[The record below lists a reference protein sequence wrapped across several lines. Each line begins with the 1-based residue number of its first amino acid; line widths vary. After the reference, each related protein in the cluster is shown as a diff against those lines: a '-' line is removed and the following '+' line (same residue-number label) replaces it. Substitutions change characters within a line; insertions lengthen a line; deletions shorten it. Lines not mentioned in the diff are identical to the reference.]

1 MARGIAM
8 SRWIL
13 FIINFVTFVLGCLL
27 LALGVWS
34 MTTTKD
40 YSGFVEYFKN
50 TKLEKQISLASM
62 VLISV
67 GIFLVLVSL
76 LGCCAAMKKSQFM
89 MDAFSWVMLALLV
102 AEVFGVVT
110 VFLYKDPSL
119 DIVRNSL
126 QESLTSYKDTNE
138 TVWQNKQHLMWDKVQ
153 RNMKCCGIDSPEDWK
168 NITFV
173 NAPDSCCKIESTN
186 CGENTLVGP
195 GPYEGLHGNGCLEKF
210 TDWIRKRMML
220 IGGLAIVMALVQ
232 VLMVIAACH
241 LAKTYFGEL
250 YV

>member
-13 FIINFVTFVLGCLL
+13 FIINFVTIVLGCVL
-27 LALGVWS
+27 LAIGVWS

-40 YSGFVEYFKN
+40 YSGFVDYFKN

-67 GIFLVLVSL
+67 GTFLVLVSL

-89 MDAFSWVMLALLV
+89 MYAFSWVMLAILV
-102 AEVFGVVT
+102 AEVFGVVA

-119 DIVRNSL
+119 GVVRNSL
-126 QESLTSYKDTNE
+126 QESLKSYKDIND
-138 TVWQNKQHLMWDKVQ
+138 TVYENKRHRMWDKVQ
-153 RNMKCCGIDSPEDWK
+153 RNMKCCGIDSPADWK
-168 NITFV
+168 SITAP
-173 NAPDSCCKIESTN
+173 NAPDSCCKIESKN
-186 CGENTLVGP
+186 CGENTLVD
-195 GPYEGLHGNGCLEKF
+195 PYDDLHLEGCLEKF
-210 TDWIRKRMML
+210 TGWVKKRMML

-232 VLMVIAACH
+232 VFMVIASCH

>member
-1 MARGIAM
+1 M

-27 LALGVWS
+27 LALGIWS

-89 MDAFSWVMLALLV
+89 MYAFSWIMLALLV
-102 AEVFGVVT
+102 AEIFGVVT

-119 DIVRNSL
+119 DIVRNNL
-126 QESLTSYKDTNE
+126 QESLISYKDTNE
-138 TVWQNKQHLMWDKVQ
+138 TVWENKQHLMWDKVQ
-153 RNMKCCGIDSPEDWK
+153 RNMKCCGIDSSADWK
-168 NITFV
+168 NVTAL
-173 NAPDSCCKIESTN
+173 NAPDSCCKIESKKDPDLTMI
-186 CGENTLVGP
+186 
-195 GPYEGLHGNGCLEKF
+195 Y
-210 TDWIRKRMML
+210 M
-220 IGGLAIVMALVQ
+220 VMGA
-232 VLMVIAACH
+232 
-241 LAKTYFGEL
+241 
-250 YV
+250 

>member
-1 MARGIAM
+1 MVNGIAM

-13 FIINFVTFVLGCLL
+13 FIINFVTFVLGCVL

-40 YSGFVEYFKN
+40 YSGFVEYFQN

-67 GIFLVLVSL
+67 GTFLVLVSL

-119 DIVRNSL
+119 EVVRNSL
-126 QESLTSYKDTNE
+126 QGSLKSYKDINE
-138 TVWQNKQHLMWDKVQ
+138 TEWDNKRHRMWDKVQ
-153 RNMKCCGIDSPEDWK
+153 RNMKCCGIDSPADWK
-168 NITFV
+168 NVTTLS
-173 NAPDSCCKIESTN
+173 APDSCCKIESTN

-195 GPYEGLHGNGCLEKF
+195 GPYDDLHGDGCLKKF
-210 TDWIRKRMML
+210 TNWIRKRMML